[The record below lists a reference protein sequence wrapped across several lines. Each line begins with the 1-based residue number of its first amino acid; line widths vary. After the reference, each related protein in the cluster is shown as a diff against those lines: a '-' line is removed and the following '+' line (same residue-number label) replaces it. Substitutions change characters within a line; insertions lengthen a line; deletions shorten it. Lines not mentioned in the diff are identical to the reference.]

1 MRRILLLS
9 LTAIYATGCATSP
22 RDIEA
27 VHVPPEKYQGYDCK
41 QIEADLTSAYARG
54 AEMRKAI
61 NADAAGDAALVGVG
75 ALLFW
80 PAMFFAIGDADEADQ
95 YGQLKG
101 EHEALQAAGAE
112 KNCEIAYQPLQEP
125 PTTTAAAP
133 APGTAGKK

>member
-1 MRRILLLS
+1 MRKVLLLV
-9 LTAIYATGCATSP
+9 LTAIYAAGCATSP

-41 QIEADLTSAYARG
+41 QIEAELASAHARG

-101 EHEALQAAGAE
+101 EYEALQAAGAA
-112 KNCEIAYQPLQEP
+112 KTCEIEDKPLQEP
-125 PTTTAAAP
+125 TATAAGP
-133 APGTAGKK
+133 AAGTSSKN